1 MDERLQFVAR
11 RLDRRADGGTLQ
23 RVRHLAQ
30 DRLQDLRSLS
40 GVRHSG
46 AHRSKSASLSLCQ
59 PTSVPGGELRPE
71 HEARAPQLGCSQNSR
86 APDSADSPAYPFPP
100 SSTIHAVLDR
110 HGLVQ
115 RRGRVRRR
123 AQGTPLSLGQRPN
136 ELWCTDYKGEFL
148 LGNHQYCYP
157 LTVTDHASRF
167 LLTCEAL
174 SSTRE
179 DYAFTV
185 FEQLFK
191 ERGLPANIRS
201 DNGVPF
207 ASAHALFNLS
217 KLAVWWLRLGIGIER
232 IQPGHPQQNGRH
244 ERMHLTL
251 KKETTKPAAANFLQ
265 QQARFDKF
273 IDVFN
278 NERPHEALDMKC
290 PAEVYQPS
298 PRPYT
303 GLPDIDYP
311 LHDKTIVVTRCGR
324 ICLGR
329 KKINFSQVFAGQ
341 AVGIKEVHDDI
352 WLVSFMDYDLGY
364 FDLETRVLE
373 PLENPF
379 GPKVLPMSG
388 TLCHPCLRAGPGK
401 SGAPGGI
408 RTPDP
413 LLRRQTLFPTELR
426 ALD

>member
-1 MDERLQFVAR
+1 MAELCREFGISRKTGYKIFDRYQDCGVEGLTDRSRRPYRYAHQLPFQVENYILNVKREYTSWGARKIRERLLR
-11 RLDRRADGGTLQ
+11 RFTGI
-23 RVRHLAQ
+23 
-30 DRLQDLRSLS
+30 
-40 GVRHSG
+40 
-46 AHRSKSASLSLCQ
+46 
-59 PTSVPGGELRPE
+59 PI
-71 HEARAPQLGCSQNSR
+71 
-86 APDSADSPAYPFPP
+86 PAK
-100 SSTIHAVLDR
+100 STIHAVLDR
-110 HGLVQ
+110 HGLVE
-115 RRGRVRRR
+115 RRGRLRRR
-123 AQGTPLSLGQRPN
+123 AQGTSLSLGQHPN

-148 LGNHQYCYP
+148 LGNHSYCYP
-157 LTVTDHASRF
+157 LTVTDHASRY

-174 SSTRE
+174 SSTKE
-179 DYAFTV
+179 DYAFTI
-185 FEQLFK
+185 FERLFK
-191 ERGLPANIRS
+191 ERGLPAQIRS

-232 IQPGHPQQNGRH
+232 IKPGHPQQNGRH

-251 KKETTKPAAANFLQ
+251 KKEATKPASANFLQ

-273 IDVFN
+273 IEVFN
-278 NERPHEALDMKC
+278 NERPHEALGMKC
-290 PAEVYQPS
+290 PAEIYQPS
-298 PRPYT
+298 TRPYQ

-364 FDLETRVLE
+364 FDMETRVLE

-379 GPKVLPMSG
+379 GPKVLPM
-388 TLCHPCLRAGPGK
+388 
-401 SGAPGGI
+401 
-408 RTPDP
+408 
-413 LLRRQTLFPTELR
+413 
-426 ALD
+426 

>member
-1 MDERLQFVAR
+1 MSRETPRNLAASVRKRPFNRAQERHEDFGLVLTKYGLERFLYRLAHSQYRDQFVLKGALLFELCTHHPYR
-11 RLDRRADGGTLQ
+11 PTRDLDLEGRGD
-23 RVRHLAQ
+23 
-30 DRLQDLRSLS
+30 
-40 GVRHSG
+40 
-46 AHRSKSASLSLCQ
+46 
-59 PTSVPGGELRPE
+59 
-71 HEARAPQLGCSQNSR
+71 NSINR
-86 APDSADSPAYPFPP
+86 IKQVFAE
-100 SSTIHAVLDR
+100 I
-110 HGLVQ
+110 
-115 RRGRVRRR
+115 
-123 AQGTPLSLGQRPN
+123 
-136 ELWCTDYKGEFL
+136 L

-157 LTVTDHASRF
+157 LTVTDHASRY

-179 DYAFTV
+179 NYAFTV
-185 FEQLFK
+185 FERLFK

-232 IQPGHPQQNGRH
+232 IKPGHPQQNGRH
-244 ERMHLTL
+244 QRMHLTR
-251 KKETTKPAAANFLQ
+251 KKEATKPAVRNFLQ

-273 IDVFN
+273 IEVFN

-298 PRPYT
+298 TRPYT

-379 GPKVLPMSG
+379 GPKVLPMS
-388 TLCHPCLRAGPGK
+388 
-401 SGAPGGI
+401 
-408 RTPDP
+408 
-413 LLRRQTLFPTELR
+413 
-426 ALD
+426 